1 MLDSCGQK
9 CRLASSANDGRA
21 LKLSVRGRS
30 SVTAARGDIP
40 PVRRVLSDTLCPRD
54 FLVTPPLPVHFPVH
68 PRTLLMLAPPGDTSN
83 LVICVLHLLV
93 VQYPSTLFLGCLEQE
108 ARAGGCWKLCST
120 SCSNITSACIHHTYG
135 EKLNREHGGCGRIPG
150 ARSVFSARGFG
161 ARGAWEHL
169 GPTKNHPLSLSHQ
182 QACNHKP
189 MSLTFSDLI

>member
-1 MLDSCGQK
+1 MLGDGLASEKFEIKFPSNFLVFFVLDSCGQK

-30 SVTAARGDIP
+30 SVTAARGDTP

-83 LVICVLHLLV
+83 LVICVLHLLL
-93 VQYPSTLFLGCLEQE
+93 VQYPSTLFPGCLEQE

-120 SCSNITSACIHHTYG
+120 SPLRAYITRM
-135 EKLNREHGGCGRIPG
+135 E
-150 ARSVFSARGFG
+150 RS
-161 ARGAWEHL
+161 
-169 GPTKNHPLSLSHQ
+169 
-182 QACNHKP
+182 
-189 MSLTFSDLI
+189 